1 MLVVGPE
8 SMLGT
13 SAMVK
18 ITSVGRW
25 SVFGEVIQILTENVA
40 SPVNHDDKYL
50 TCSNLNETCCS
61 KESETCACGLT
72 SSCGQTEVNTIPATP
87 NDQKPGESRRQDL
100 NGSLLRRRTN
110 DSQGNNENGVLELDE
125 KKEMSEGL
133 HEWVLLDKA
142 ALFGIF
148 TSLLTIISIFFY
160 LGSKDFSSK

>member
-25 SVFGEVIQILTENVA
+25 SVFGEVIEILTENVA
-40 SPVNHDDKYL
+40 SHVDHDDKYSI
-50 TCSNLNETCCS
+50 CSNLNETCCS

-72 SSCGQTEVNTIPATP
+72 NSCGHTEAKTVSVIP
-87 NDQKPGESRRQDL
+87 NDKKPGESRSQNL
-100 NGSLLRRRTN
+100 TASLLRKRTN
-110 DSQGNNENGVLELDE
+110 DSQENNENVVLKLDA
-125 KKEMSEGL
+125 KKEMPDRV

-160 LGSKDFSSK
+160 LGSRDFSSK